1 MKSRVFCAAL
11 LGLSWSVNAQQ
22 IPLYSHLFFAQA
34 MVNPARS
41 GAKGFSELVTI
52 HRQQWQGME
61 GAPETSALLFNGA
74 TNKERIGY
82 SVYGFTDATDI
93 VRRSGIYGHYA
104 YHAQLSENSVLSFG
118 IGAGYVNNTFDMAS
132 IRVKNEGDPFLFPAN
147 TNGTLDLNLGIN
159 LKVENFQLGV
169 AAPQVLAPAI
179 TYSNNYTGP
188 VAFHL
193 IRHYV
198 VQTQYDL
205 PIQKDRMT
213 LSPLVVVRAANHVTP
228 QVDAGMMFNVTEYG
242 YVGALYR
249 SNFGASA
256 QLGVHLTPLLT
267 LGYAHDFSTNDYAT
281 SLGMSN
287 EFILTYRFGD
297 NKRNDRIEAEIKRL
311 KDKQRQ
317 ADQNG
322 EKLLNEKF
330 EEFKEEL
337 EAANKKQLAAQSE
350 ELAKATAL
358 KLQEAGAQGGGVRG
372 AAANAGSASAAP
384 ATSGTA
390 TAGTAGTSSIKGY
403 SKEAYANNVAPG
415 SSGYYVT
422 AGVYGEQENAD
433 KMVQKL
439 KAQGVQSRTFRDPK
453 NNMVYVYLLKFG
465 TYDEASKARESSLNG
480 QYPGKLWVK
489 VIQ

>member
-1 MKSRVFCAAL
+1 
-11 LGLSWSVNAQQ
+11 
-22 IPLYSHLFFAQA
+22 
-34 MVNPARS
+34 
-41 GAKGFSELVTI
+41 
-52 HRQQWQGME
+52 
-61 GAPETSALLFNGA
+61 
-74 TNKERIGY
+74 
-82 SVYGFTDATDI
+82 
-93 VRRSGIYGHYA
+93 
-104 YHAQLSENSVLSFG
+104 
-118 IGAGYVNNTFDMAS
+118 MAS

-147 TNGTLDLNLGIN
+147 SNGTLDINLGLN
-159 LKVENFQLGV
+159 LKVENFQLGLSV
-169 AAPQVLAPAI
+169 PQVLAPAI

-188 VAFHL
+188 VAFNL

-198 VQTQYDL
+198 IQTQYDL

-213 LSPLVVVRAANHVTP
+213 LSPLVVVRAANFVTP

-242 YVGALYR
+242 YVGALFR

-256 QLGVHLTPLLT
+256 QIGVHLTPLLT

-297 NKRNDRIEAEIKRL
+297 NKSNDRIEAEIKRL

-322 EKLLNEKF
+322 EKLINDKF

-337 EAANKKQLAAQSE
+337 EASNKKQLAAQSE

-358 KLQEAGAQGGGVRG
+358 KLQQAGVQGGGVRAAGSGQGSTAPSASESG
-372 AAANAGSASAAP
+372 AASAGSSA
-384 ATSGTA
+384 
-390 TAGTAGTSSIKGY
+390 IKGY
-403 SKEAYANNVAPG
+403 SKEAYATNVAPG
-415 SSGYYVT
+415 SVGYYVT

-433 KMVQKL
+433 KMVQRL
-439 KAQGVQSRTFRDPK
+439 KAQGVQSRTFRDTK

-465 TYDEASKARESSLNG
+465 SYEEASAARESNLNG
-480 QYPGKLWVK
+480 QYSGKLWVK

>member
-1 MKSRVFCAAL
+1 MKSTALFAAL
-11 LGLSWSVNAQQ
+11 TGLVISANAQQ
-22 IPLYSHLFFAQA
+22 IPLYSHLYFAQA

-82 SVYGFTDATDI
+82 SVYAFTDATDI
-93 VRRSGIYGHYA
+93 VRRSGVYGHYA
-104 YHAQLSENSVLSFG
+104 YHAQLAENSVLSFG

-147 TNGTLDLNLGIN
+147 TNGTLDINLGLN
-159 LKVENFQLGV
+159 LKVENFQLGL

-267 LGYAHDFSTNDYAT
+267 LGYAHDFSTNEYAT

-358 KLQEAGAQGGGVRG
+358 KLQEAGVQGGGVRG
-372 AAANAGSASAAP
+372 AAPAAGSTSAAP
-384 ATSGTA
+384 ATSNAAPAAGSTA
-390 TAGTAGTSSIKGY
+390 IKGY
-403 SKEAYANNVAPG
+403 SKESYANNVAPG
-415 SSGYYVT
+415 STGFYVT

-439 KAQGVQSRTFRDPK
+439 KAQGIQSRTFRDPK

-465 TYDEASKARESSLNG
+465 TYEEASTARESNLNG
-480 QYPGKLWVK
+480 QYTGKLWVK

>member
-1 MKSRVFCAAL
+1 MKKIILFSAV
-11 LGLSWSVNAQQ
+11 LGCSGTIAAQQ
-22 IPLYSHLFFAQA
+22 LPLYSHLFFAQA
-34 MVNPARS
+34 MVNPAKS
-41 GAKGFSELVTI
+41 GAAGFSELVTM

-74 TNKERIGY
+74 TNKERVGY
-82 SVYGFTDATDI
+82 SVYAFTDATDI

-104 YHAQLSENSVLSFG
+104 YHAQLSENAILSFG
-118 IGAGYVNNTFDMAS
+118 LGAGYVNNTFDMAS
-132 IRVKNEGDPFLFPAN
+132 IRVKNEGDPFLFPSN
-147 TNGTLDLNLGIN
+147 TNGSLDLNAGIN
-159 LKVENFQLGV
+159 LKVENFQMGV
-169 AAPQVLAPAI
+169 AVPQLLQPTVS
-179 TYSNNYTGP
+179 YSNNYDGP

-213 LSPLVVVRAANHVTP
+213 RSPMVVVRAANNVTP
-228 QVDAGMMFNVTEYG
+228 QVDAGLMFNMKEYG
-242 YVGALYR
+242 YLGALYR
-249 SNFGASA
+249 SNFGAST
-256 QLGVHLTPLLT
+256 QIGVHLTPLLT
-267 LGYAHDFSTNDYAT
+267 LGYAHDFSTNTFAT
-281 SLGMSN
+281 ALGVSN

-317 ADQNG
+317 ADQNS

-337 EAANKKQLAAQSE
+337 EASNKKQLEAQSQQ
-350 ELAKATAL
+350 LAQATAL
-358 KLQEAGAQGGGVRG
+358 KLQEAGAQSGGVRSQ
-372 AAANAGSASAAP
+372 AAQRTTATPNTAPANAVTNGS
-384 ATSGTA
+384 
-390 TAGTAGTSSIKGY
+390 IRGY
-403 SKEAYANNVAPG
+403 SADAYADRVAPG
-415 SSGYYVT
+415 SVGYYVT

-433 KMVQKL
+433 KMAQKL
-439 KAQGVQSRTFRDPK
+439 KAQGISARTFRDPK

-465 TYDEASKARESSLNG
+465 SYEEASTARQSSLNG
-480 QYPGKLWVK
+480 QYSGKLWVK

>member
-1 MKSRVFCAAL
+1 
-11 LGLSWSVNAQQ
+11 
-22 IPLYSHLFFAQA
+22 
-34 MVNPARS
+34 
-41 GAKGFSELVTI
+41 
-52 HRQQWQGME
+52 
-61 GAPETSALLFNGA
+61 
-74 TNKERIGY
+74 
-82 SVYGFTDATDI
+82 
-93 VRRSGIYGHYA
+93 
-104 YHAQLSENSVLSFG
+104 
-118 IGAGYVNNTFDMAS
+118 
-132 IRVKNEGDPFLFPAN
+132 
-147 TNGTLDLNLGIN
+147 
-159 LKVENFQLGV
+159 
-169 AAPQVLAPAI
+169 LAPAI

-188 VAFHL
+188 VAFNL

-198 VQTQYDL
+198 IQTQYDL

-213 LSPLVVVRAANHVTP
+213 LSPLVVVRAANFVTP

-242 YVGALYR
+242 YVGALFR

-256 QLGVHLTPLLT
+256 QIGVHLTPLLT

-297 NKRNDRIEAEIKRL
+297 NKSNDRIEAEIKRL

-322 EKLLNEKF
+322 EKLINDKF

-337 EAANKKQLAAQSE
+337 EASNKKQLAAQSE

-358 KLQEAGAQGGGVRG
+358 KLQQAGVQGGGVRAAGSGQGSTVPSASESG
-372 AAANAGSASAAP
+372 AASAGSSA
-384 ATSGTA
+384 
-390 TAGTAGTSSIKGY
+390 IKGY
-403 SKEAYANNVAPG
+403 SKEAYATNVAPG
-415 SSGYYVT
+415 SVGYYVT

-433 KMVQKL
+433 KMVQRL
-439 KAQGVQSRTFRDPK
+439 KAQGVQSRTFRDTK

-465 TYDEASKARESSLNG
+465 SYEEASTARESNLNG
-480 QYPGKLWVK
+480 QYSGKLWVK

>member
-1 MKSRVFCAAL
+1 
-11 LGLSWSVNAQQ
+11 
-22 IPLYSHLFFAQA
+22 
-34 MVNPARS
+34 
-41 GAKGFSELVTI
+41 
-52 HRQQWQGME
+52 
-61 GAPETSALLFNGA
+61 
-74 TNKERIGY
+74 
-82 SVYGFTDATDI
+82 
-93 VRRSGIYGHYA
+93 
-104 YHAQLSENSVLSFG
+104 
-118 IGAGYVNNTFDMAS
+118 
-132 IRVKNEGDPFLFPAN
+132 VKNEGDPFLFPAN
-147 TNGTLDLNLGIN
+147 SNGTLDINLGLN
-159 LKVENFQLGV
+159 LKVENFQLGLSV
-169 AAPQVLAPAI
+169 PQVLAPAI

-188 VAFHL
+188 VAFNL

-198 VQTQYDL
+198 IQTQYDL

-213 LSPLVVVRAANHVTP
+213 LSPLVVVRAANFVTP

-242 YVGALYR
+242 YLGALFR

-256 QLGVHLTPLLT
+256 QIGVHLTPLLT

-297 NKRNDRIEAEIKRL
+297 NKSNDRIEAEIKRL

-322 EKLLNEKF
+322 EKLINDKF

-337 EAANKKQLAAQSE
+337 EASNKKQLAAQSE

-358 KLQEAGAQGGGVRG
+358 KLQQAGVQGGGVR
-372 AAANAGSASAAP
+372 AAASGQGSSTSSSSESGAGSA
-384 ATSGTA
+384 G
-390 TAGTAGTSSIKGY
+390 SSTINGY
-403 SKEAYANNVAPG
+403 SKEAYASNVAPG
-415 SSGYYVT
+415 SVGYYVT

-433 KMVQKL
+433 KMVQRL
-439 KAQGVQSRTFRDPK
+439 KAQGVQSRTFRDTK

-465 TYDEASKARESSLNG
+465 SYEEASAARESNLNG
-480 QYPGKLWVK
+480 QYSGKLWVK

>member
-1 MKSRVFCAAL
+1 MKKFL
-11 LGLSWSVNAQQ
+11 ILSLIAGPLVSASAQQ

-34 MVNPARS
+34 MVNPAKS
-41 GAKGFSELVTI
+41 GAAGFSELVTM

-74 TNKERIGY
+74 TNKERVGY
-82 SVYGFTDATDI
+82 SVYAFTDATDI

-104 YHAQLSENSVLSFG
+104 YHAQLSENAVLSFG
-118 IGAGYVNNTFDMAS
+118 LGAGYVNNTFDMAS

-147 TNGTLDLNLGIN
+147 TNGTLDINAGLN

-169 AAPQVLAPAI
+169 AAPQLLAPAI
-179 TYSNNYTGP
+179 TYSNNYAGP

-198 VQTQYDL
+198 VHTQYDL

-213 LSPLVVVRAANHVTP
+213 LTPLVVVRAANHVTP
-228 QVDAGMMFNVTEYG
+228 QVDAGMMFNMKEYG
-242 YVGALYR
+242 YLGALYR

-256 QLGVHLTPLLT
+256 QVGVHLTPLLT
-267 LGYAHDFSTNDYAT
+267 LGYAHDFSTNTFAT
-281 SLGMSN
+281 SLGVSN
-287 EFILTYRFGD
+287 EFMLTYRFGD

-317 ADQNG
+317 ADQNN

-337 EAANKKQLAAQSE
+337 EAANKKQLEAQSE
-350 ELAKATAL
+350 QLAQATAM
-358 KLQEAGAQGGGVRG
+358 KLQEAGAQAGGVRG
-372 AAANAGSASAAP
+372 AASQRG
-384 ATSGTA
+384 ATTPSTA
-390 TAGTAGTSSIKGY
+390 TPAQGAVQTEGSIRGY
-403 SKEAYANNVAPG
+403 SADAYADRVAPG
-415 SSGYYVT
+415 SVGYYVT

-433 KMVQKL
+433 RMVAKL
-439 KAQGVQSRTFRDPK
+439 KAQGISSRTFRDPK

-465 TYDEASKARESSLNG
+465 SYEEASTARQSGLNG
-480 QYPGKLWVK
+480 QYSGKLWVK

>member
-1 MKSRVFCAAL
+1 MNSKLLFVAL
-11 LGLSWSVNAQQ
+11 ASLSMSVQAQQ
-22 IPLYSHLFFAQA
+22 IPLYSHLFFAPA

-41 GAKGFSELVTI
+41 GAKGFGELVTI

-74 TNKERIGY
+74 NNKERIGY
-82 SVYGFTDATDI
+82 SVYAFTDATDI

-104 YHAQLSENSVLSFG
+104 YHAQLAENSVLSFG

-147 TNGTLDLNLGIN
+147 SNGTLDINLGLN
-159 LKVENFQLGV
+159 LKVENFQLGLSV
-169 AAPQVLAPAI
+169 PQVLAPAI

-188 VAFHL
+188 VAFNL

-213 LSPLVVVRAANHVTP
+213 LSPLVVVRAANFVTP

-242 YVGALYR
+242 YVGALFR

-256 QLGVHLTPLLT
+256 QIGVHLTPLLT

-297 NKRNDRIEAEIKRL
+297 NKSNDRIEAEIKRL

-322 EKLLNEKF
+322 EKLINDKF

-337 EAANKKQLAAQSE
+337 EASNKKQLAAQSE

-358 KLQEAGAQGGGVRG
+358 KLQQAGVQGGGVRASASGQGSTAPSASESG
-372 AAANAGSASAAP
+372 AASAGSSA
-384 ATSGTA
+384 
-390 TAGTAGTSSIKGY
+390 IKGY
-403 SKEAYANNVAPG
+403 SKEAYATNVAPG
-415 SSGYYVT
+415 SVGYYVT

-433 KMVQKL
+433 KMVQRL
-439 KAQGVQSRTFRDPK
+439 KAQGVQSRTFRDTK

-465 TYDEASKARESSLNG
+465 SYEEASAARESNLNG
-480 QYPGKLWVK
+480 QYSGKLWVK

>member
-1 MKSRVFCAAL
+1 MKSTALFAAL
-11 LGLSWSVNAQQ
+11 TGLVISANAQQ
-22 IPLYSHLFFAQA
+22 IPLYSHLYFAQA

-82 SVYGFTDATDI
+82 SVYAFTDATDI
-93 VRRSGIYGHYA
+93 VRRSGVYGHYA
-104 YHAQLSENSVLSFG
+104 YHAQLAENSVLSFG

-147 TNGTLDLNLGIN
+147 TNGTLDINLGLN
-159 LKVENFQLGV
+159 LKVENFQLGL

-256 QLGVHLTPLLT
+256 QIGVHLTPLLT
-267 LGYAHDFSTNDYAT
+267 LGYAHDFSTNEYAT

-358 KLQEAGAQGGGVRG
+358 KLQEAGVQGGGVRG
-372 AAANAGSASAAP
+372 AAPAAGSSSAAP
-384 ATSGTA
+384 
-390 TAGTAGTSSIKGY
+390 TSSNAAPAAGSTAIKGY
-403 SKEAYANNVAPG
+403 SKESYANNVAPG
-415 SSGYYVT
+415 STGFYVT

-439 KAQGVQSRTFRDPK
+439 KAQGIQSRTFRDPK

-465 TYDEASKARESSLNG
+465 TYEEASTARESNLNG
-480 QYPGKLWVK
+480 QYTGKLWVK

>member
-1 MKSRVFCAAL
+1 
-11 LGLSWSVNAQQ
+11 
-22 IPLYSHLFFAQA
+22 
-34 MVNPARS
+34 
-41 GAKGFSELVTI
+41 
-52 HRQQWQGME
+52 
-61 GAPETSALLFNGA
+61 
-74 TNKERIGY
+74 
-82 SVYGFTDATDI
+82 
-93 VRRSGIYGHYA
+93 
-104 YHAQLSENSVLSFG
+104 
-118 IGAGYVNNTFDMAS
+118 
-132 IRVKNEGDPFLFPAN
+132 VKNEGDPFLFPAN
-147 TNGTLDLNLGIN
+147 SNGTLDINLGLN
-159 LKVENFQLGV
+159 LKVENFQLGLSV
-169 AAPQVLAPAI
+169 PQVLAPAI

-188 VAFHL
+188 VAFNL

-198 VQTQYDL
+198 IQTQYDL

-213 LSPLVVVRAANHVTP
+213 LSPLVVVRAANFVTP

-242 YVGALYR
+242 YVGALFR

-256 QLGVHLTPLLT
+256 QIGVHLTPLLT

-297 NKRNDRIEAEIKRL
+297 NKSNDRIEAEIKRL

-322 EKLLNEKF
+322 EKLINDKF

-337 EAANKKQLAAQSE
+337 EASNKKQLAAQSE

-358 KLQEAGAQGGGVRG
+358 KLQQAGVQGGGVRAAGSGQGSTAPSASESG
-372 AAANAGSASAAP
+372 AASAGSSA
-384 ATSGTA
+384 
-390 TAGTAGTSSIKGY
+390 IKGY
-403 SKEAYANNVAPG
+403 SKEAYATNVAPG
-415 SSGYYVT
+415 SVGYYVT

-433 KMVQKL
+433 KMVQRL
-439 KAQGVQSRTFRDPK
+439 KAQGVQSRTFRDTK

-465 TYDEASKARESSLNG
+465 SYEEASTARESNLNG
-480 QYPGKLWVK
+480 QYSGKLWVK

>member
-1 MKSRVFCAAL
+1 
-11 LGLSWSVNAQQ
+11 
-22 IPLYSHLFFAQA
+22 
-34 MVNPARS
+34 
-41 GAKGFSELVTI
+41 
-52 HRQQWQGME
+52 
-61 GAPETSALLFNGA
+61 
-74 TNKERIGY
+74 
-82 SVYGFTDATDI
+82 
-93 VRRSGIYGHYA
+93 
-104 YHAQLSENSVLSFG
+104 
-118 IGAGYVNNTFDMAS
+118 
-132 IRVKNEGDPFLFPAN
+132 
-147 TNGTLDLNLGIN
+147 
-159 LKVENFQLGV
+159 
-169 AAPQVLAPAI
+169 
-179 TYSNNYTGP
+179 
-188 VAFHL
+188 
-193 IRHYV
+193 
-198 VQTQYDL
+198 
-205 PIQKDRMT
+205 
-213 LSPLVVVRAANHVTP
+213 
-228 QVDAGMMFNVTEYG
+228 MFNVTEYG

-267 LGYAHDFSTNDYAT
+267 LGYAHDFSTNEYAT

-350 ELAKATAL
+350 EIAKVTAL
-358 KLQEAGAQGGGVRG
+358 KLQEAGAQAGGVRG
-372 AAANAGSASAAP
+372 AAANAAVP
-384 ATSGTA
+384 SGTDA
-390 TAGTAGTSSIKGY
+390 QTGSTPSTSIKGY
-403 SKEAYANNVAPG
+403 SKDSYANNVAPG
-415 SSGYYVT
+415 SPGFYVT

-439 KAQGVQSRTFRDPK
+439 KAQGIQSRTFRDPK

-465 TYDEASKARESSLNG
+465 TYEEASSARGSSLNG

>member
-1 MKSRVFCAAL
+1 
-11 LGLSWSVNAQQ
+11 
-22 IPLYSHLFFAQA
+22 
-34 MVNPARS
+34 
-41 GAKGFSELVTI
+41 
-52 HRQQWQGME
+52 
-61 GAPETSALLFNGA
+61 
-74 TNKERIGY
+74 
-82 SVYGFTDATDI
+82 
-93 VRRSGIYGHYA
+93 
-104 YHAQLSENSVLSFG
+104 
-118 IGAGYVNNTFDMAS
+118 
-132 IRVKNEGDPFLFPAN
+132 
-147 TNGTLDLNLGIN
+147 
-159 LKVENFQLGV
+159 
-169 AAPQVLAPAI
+169 LAPAI

-188 VAFHL
+188 VAFNL

-198 VQTQYDL
+198 IQTQYDL

-213 LSPLVVVRAANHVTP
+213 LSPLVVVRAANFVTP

-242 YVGALYR
+242 YVGALFR

-256 QLGVHLTPLLT
+256 QIGVHLTPLLT

-297 NKRNDRIEAEIKRL
+297 NKSNDRIEAEIKRL

-322 EKLLNEKF
+322 EKLINDKF

-337 EAANKKQLAAQSE
+337 EASNKKQLAAQSE

-358 KLQEAGAQGGGVRG
+358 KLQQAGVQGGGVR
-372 AAANAGSASAAP
+372 AAASGQSSSTPSASESGAGSAGSA
-384 ATSGTA
+384 T
-390 TAGTAGTSSIKGY
+390 IKGY
-403 SKEAYANNVAPG
+403 SKEVYATNVAPG
-415 SSGYYVT
+415 SVGYYVT

-433 KMVQKL
+433 KMVQRL
-439 KAQGVQSRTFRDPK
+439 KVQGVQSRTFRDTK

-465 TYDEASKARESSLNG
+465 SYEEASTARESNLNG
-480 QYPGKLWVK
+480 QYSGKLWVK

>member
-1 MKSRVFCAAL
+1 MKKIILLTAAL
-11 LGLSWSVNAQQ
+11 ASTVSLSAQQ
-22 IPLYSHLFFAQA
+22 LPLYSHLFFAQA
-34 MVNPARS
+34 MVNPAKS
-41 GAKGFSELVTI
+41 GAAGFSELVTM

-74 TNKERIGY
+74 TNKERVGY
-82 SVYGFTDATDI
+82 SVYAFTDATDI

-104 YHAQLSENSVLSFG
+104 YHAQLSENATLSFG
-118 IGAGYVNNTFDMAS
+118 LGAGYVNNTFDMAS
-132 IRVKNEGDPFLFPAN
+132 IRVKNEGDPFLFPSN
-147 TNGTLDLNLGIN
+147 TNGTLDINAGVN
-159 LKVENFQLGV
+159 LKVENFQLGI
-169 AAPQVLAPAI
+169 ATPQLLAPAI
-179 TYSNNYTGP
+179 TYSNNYDGP

-198 VQTQYDL
+198 VHTQYDL

-228 QVDAGMMFNVTEYG
+228 QVDAGMMFNMKEYG
-242 YVGALYR
+242 YLGALYR

-256 QLGVHLTPLLT
+256 QAGVHLTPLLT
-267 LGYAHDFSTNDYAT
+267 LGYAHDFSTNTFAT
-281 SLGMSN
+281 SLGVSN

-317 ADQNG
+317 ADQNN

-337 EAANKKQLAAQSE
+337 EAANKKQLEAQSE
-350 ELAKATAL
+350 QLAQAAAL

-372 AAANAGSASAAP
+372 AASQRTTSSSGSESNAGSTTNEGSIRGYAAD
-384 ATSGTA
+384 T
-390 TAGTAGTSSIKGY
+390 
-403 SKEAYANNVAPG
+403 YANNVAPG
-415 SSGYYVT
+415 SAGYYVT
-422 AGVYGEQENAD
+422 AGVYGEQGNAD
-433 KMVQKL
+433 RMVQKL
-439 KAQGVQSRTFRDPK
+439 KGQGISARTFRDPK

-465 TYDEASKARESSLNG
+465 SYEEASSARESGLNG
-480 QYPGKLWVK
+480 QYSGKLWVK